1 MVTLA
6 LKVTRPPD
14 KGTVAVTLTGIEAR
28 SSTVM
33 ITDVEPTKPR
43 ASVAVAVTVNAPVR
57 L

>member
-1 MVTLA
+1 LA

-14 KGTVAVTLTGIEAR
+14 SGTVAVTLTGIEAR

-33 ITDVEPTKPR
+33 MAEVVPTKPR
-43 ASVAVAVTVNAPVR
+43 ASVAVAVTVKAPVR